1 MEWRE
6 AKAAYQ
12 ANALAIWFKPKKL
25 KVAKTRLNILNELR
39 SEGREIEKL
48 MAKTVATWQGE
59 TPKFE
64 SLIGLIGKD
73 ATVVVGPTG
82 SDKAVNK
89 WVWAD
94 QGTKA
99 HVIRAKNKPRL
110 LFRTGFTPKTKP
122 NIISSFRGSKSG
134 PWTSPVQVNHP
145 GTAPRNFS
153 KTIVSRRRKKFIN
166 RIVIAARPVT

>member
-1 MEWRE
+1 MVVQLV
-6 AKAAYQ
+6 KS
-12 ANALAIWFKPKKL
+12 IKPKKL
-25 KVAKTRLNILNELR
+25 KIKATRDNILAELQR
-39 SEGREIEKL
+39 EGKEIEKL
-48 MAKTVATWQGE
+48 MDKTVATWQGE

-64 SLIGLIGKD
+64 SLVDVSGKD
-73 ATVVVGPTG
+73 ATVIVGPTG

-145 GTAPRNFS
+145 GTVPRNFS
-153 KTIVSRRRKKFIN
+153 KTIVSRRRKKFIS
-166 RIVIAARPVT
+166 RIVIAARPIT